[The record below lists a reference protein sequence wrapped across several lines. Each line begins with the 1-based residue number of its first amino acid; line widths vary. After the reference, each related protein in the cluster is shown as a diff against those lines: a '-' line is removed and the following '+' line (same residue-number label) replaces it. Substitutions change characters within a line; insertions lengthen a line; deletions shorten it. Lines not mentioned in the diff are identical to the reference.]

1 MNEEGYPAFLHE
13 ALQMKV
19 SHERGLGWSLKKSSQ
34 LVTASVSAFGLQ
46 ELNEK
51 EVDVN
56 LSGLLTS
63 T

>member
-1 MNEEGYPAFLHE
+1 
-13 ALQMKV
+13 MKV